1 MIDILDVITL
11 DNDID
16 YVVGAKTKID
26 DMFYYC
32 LVNENNP
39 EDLLVCKSN
48 DEVNLTEV
56 TDSEVIKS
64 LLPKFYK
71 GIRDTKIIEK
81 CLKLLGNN

>member
-16 YVVGAKTKID
+16 YVVGAKITID

-32 LVNENNP
+32 LVNKDNLK
-39 EDLLVCKSN
+39 DLLVCKSN
-48 DEVNLTEV
+48 DEVNLTAV
-56 TDSEVIKS
+56 TDSEVVKR

-71 GIRDTKIIEK
+71 SIRDAKIIEK
-81 CLKLLGNN
+81 SLKIV

>member
-16 YVVGAKTKID
+16 YVVGAKTTID

-32 LVNENNP
+32 LVNKDNLK
-39 EDLLVCKSN
+39 DLLVCKSN

-56 TDSEVIKS
+56 TDSEVVKR

-71 GIRDTKIIEK
+71 SIRDAKIIEK
-81 CLKLLGNN
+81 SLKMYENY